1 MLKIY
6 FLEYRMSTID
16 SPSGKSHPFKSTTKK
31 ASAFSKVR
39 SIKSYLKKNVKL
51 NWKKMD
57 GMICTIAFVT
67 HEAHGVTNL

>member
-16 SPSGKSHPFKSTTKK
+16 PQAENHIPSKAPQRTRVFMKVRRIKSH
-31 ASAFSKVR
+31 
-39 SIKSYLKKNVKL
+39 IKNNVKL
-51 NWKKMD
+51 KDKKMD

-67 HEAHGVTNL
+67 YEAHGVANL